1 MHEILPLDKLDL
13 ESNNWHSKVRN
24 LTAMATDKHTGSNQL
39 AFPDFSLCRSHFAN
53 INNAIG
59 ETLWTL

>member
-13 ESNNWHSKVRN
+13 ESNNIGIRK
-24 LTAMATDKHTGSNQL
+24 LGIYLATDKHTGSNQL